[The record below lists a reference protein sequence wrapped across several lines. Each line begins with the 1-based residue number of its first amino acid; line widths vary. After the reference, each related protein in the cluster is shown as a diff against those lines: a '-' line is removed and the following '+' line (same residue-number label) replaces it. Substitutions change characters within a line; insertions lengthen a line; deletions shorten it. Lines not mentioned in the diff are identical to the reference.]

1 MNYLGATL
9 LGIVIYPIVSSIIE
23 WICNIFQL
31 QTSKIIVKSFY
42 LQNEINL
49 IEAKNS
55 EQDIHAIGFQIPDD
69 EEECEEDYE

>member
-23 WICNIFQL
+23 WVCNIFQL
-31 QTSKIIVKSFY
+31 QTSKIIVKSSY

-49 IEAKNS
+49 IEAKNL
-55 EQDIHAIGFQIPDD
+55 ERDTHAIGFQIPDD
-69 EEECEEDYE
+69 EEWSDEDYE